1 MSDLPNVGMADAPH
15 EPALVLYLPDKPLR
29 ALVADAALDASPH
42 ERRVLT
48 ELLHGML
55 LLEPERRS
63 SAAKALRALEALPGF
78 AAQEPRI

>member
-1 MSDLPNVGMADAPH
+1 M
-15 EPALVLYLPDKPLR
+15 
-29 ALVADAALDASPH
+29 
-42 ERRVLT
+42 LT